1 MPMASIRRL
10 PLVLASASPRRRALL
25 TMIGCPFEVVPAAV
39 DEDAVGSD
47 GGTHPGELVEA
58 VAGRKAEAVVPRFP
72 RRLVLAADTI
82 VVVDGEVLGKP
93 KDADD
98 AVRML
103 ERLSGRWHEVY
114 TGVALARGDS
124 GLMDVRHARTDVRFV
139 SLKPAWIQHYVKTGE
154 PLDKAGAYGIQ
165 GRGSMFVAEIR
176 GCYFNVVGLP
186 LAMVAAM
193 LEEAGVSPFA
203 CGYNGGPIS

>member
-1 MPMASIRRL
+1 MPMAAKRLL

-39 DEDAVGSD
+39 AEDGA
-47 GGTHPGELVEA
+47 GGGGKMDPGMLVEA
-58 VAGRKAEAVVPRFP
+58 VARRKAEAVVPRFP

-93 KDADD
+93 QDEDD

-103 ERLSGRWHEVY
+103 NRLSGRWHEVY
-114 TGVALARGDS
+114 TGVALAIGS
-124 GLMDVRHARTDVRFV
+124 SWLMDVRHARTDVRFV
-139 SLKPAWIQHYVKTGE
+139 SLKPAWIEHYVKTGE

-186 LAMVAAM
+186 LATVAAM
-193 LEEAGVSPFA
+193 LEEAGVSPFE
-203 CGYNGGPIS
+203 CGNGAGWMR